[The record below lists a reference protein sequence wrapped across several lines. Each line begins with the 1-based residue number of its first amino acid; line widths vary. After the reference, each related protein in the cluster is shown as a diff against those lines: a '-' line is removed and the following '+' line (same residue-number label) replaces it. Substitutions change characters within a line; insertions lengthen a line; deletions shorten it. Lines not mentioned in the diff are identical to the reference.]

1 MDHPSR
7 GRVRNRFF
15 SRGGG
20 GGNLICLEG
29 VEAKGAG
36 YGEGGGLFL
45 FIFFGRVGGGEY
57 YCLGARWADGE
68 GGGGGKIIMSDFGKR
83 GEGGEDYDE

>member
-1 MDHPSR
+1 MELLFR
-7 GRVRNRFF
+7 IYGRCFLAVGDILWAYFK
-15 SRGGG
+15 GGG
-20 GGNLICLEG
+20 ERYFICREG

-45 FIFFGRVGGGEY
+45 FFIFLQGRGGGEY

-68 GGGGGKIIMSDFGKR
+68 GGGGGR
-83 GEGGEDYDE
+83 L